1 MADEE
6 KKTSAKPEKKS
17 DKKAAKP
24 AKKTDGK
31 ADKSKKSKK
40 NPFKSIATF
49 FKSVRAEG
57 KKVVW
62 SPAKDVLKN
71 TLTVIV
77 VVAIAGVCIYGVD
90 TLLSLGMKGIKNL
103 ADNSET
109 TSVSDTTTQET
120 TAEALDSATT
130 QAAE

>member
-17 DKKAAKP
+17 DKKAAKT

-62 SPAKDVLKN
+62 SPAKDVFKN

-77 VVAIAGVCIYGVD
+77 VVVIVGVCIYGVD

-103 ADNSET
+103 AETTESTSVSET
-109 TSVSDTTTQET
+109 TTQQT
-120 TAEALDSATT
+120 TAEALESATT

>member
-24 AKKTDGK
+24 AKKADGK

-77 VVAIAGVCIYGVD
+77 VVVIAGVCIYGVD
-90 TLLSLGMKGIKNL
+90 TLLSLGMKGVKNL
-103 ADNSET
+103 ADKSET